1 MVNKV
6 CNLTKKQKQVKAKLP
21 AENAGNKVNWIY
33 WVFWYMKL
41 LAIF

>member
-21 AENAGNKVNWIY
+21 AENAGNKVN
-33 WVFWYMKL
+33 
-41 LAIF
+41 